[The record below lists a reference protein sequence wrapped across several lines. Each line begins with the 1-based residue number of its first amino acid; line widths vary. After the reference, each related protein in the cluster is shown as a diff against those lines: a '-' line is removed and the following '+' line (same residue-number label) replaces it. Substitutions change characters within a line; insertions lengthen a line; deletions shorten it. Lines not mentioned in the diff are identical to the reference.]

1 MERRS
6 SEVNASSPFSA
17 IISSSAIRWESS
29 WLCSGGV
36 CSPMLIVRPNERR
49 RSSLANPAQSRLRPC
64 LAPAF
69 AKALLKP
76 VCQSRMVPPVSN
88 VRALTSSKVNAK
100 VHLPG
105 VVRAHYMVLCFG
117 FLRRKARRLGGNWC
131 KFAQPRP
138 LSGLRYSPTEGS
150 PFTLCGGPFLSMP
163 PNPPKSQS
171 EAYSSK

>member
-1 MERRS
+1 MKRKYNSLSVLEELQMERRS
-6 SEVNASSPFSA
+6 SEVNASSPFSI

-49 RSSLANPAQSRLRPC
+49 RSSLANPAQSRSRPC

-88 VRALTSSKVNAK
+88 VRALTSSKINAK
-100 VHLPG
+100 VLILHPLRCPF
-105 VVRAHYMVLCFG
+105 CFG
-117 FLRRKARRLGGNWC
+117 LVLVLFALYSAVLRC
-131 KFAQPRP
+131 T
-138 LSGLRYSPTEGS
+138 LRHKPETKNTYDH
-150 PFTLCGGPFLSMP
+150 
-163 PNPPKSQS
+163 
-171 EAYSSK
+171 A

>member
-1 MERRS
+1 MF
-6 SEVNASSPFSA
+6 NAIETDYEKGLRKPEAFSLEDMLDNYGPF
-17 IISSSAIRWESS
+17 
-29 WLCSGGV
+29 L
-36 CSPMLIVRPNERR
+36 
-49 RSSLANPAQSRLRPC
+49 
-64 LAPAF
+64 
-69 AKALLKP
+69 
-76 VCQSRMVPPVSN
+76 
-88 VRALTSSKVNAK
+88 
-100 VHLPG
+100 G

-150 PFTLCGGPFLSMP
+150 PFTLCDGPFLSMP